1 MSEDSR
7 ERGLALPERPSE
19 SGNPLAKLDEPW
31 RGDEHALR
39 LSAAQEAGLDTK
51 DLELELF
58 TEGFKAG
65 MTIKDRD
72 GALVLRGRTVLKDA
86 QLRKSLKPTL
96 RFLALLPDQVA
107 TRVDDGEFELRVS
120 ASAVEQSKGST
131 NAVNVVLK
139 LWLGFGLLGLIAW
152 NALHL
157 EWLAAIVWG
166 GALLAGAVTLQRGV
180 VTGRSLLAARL
191 TLALAMLAKEE
202 KLILPPAKP
211 AAGS

>member
-7 ERGLALPERPSE
+7 ERSLALPDEPS
-19 SGNPLAKLDEPW
+19 NPLAKLDEPW

-39 LSAAQEAGLDTK
+39 LAAAREAGLDTK

-72 GALVLRGRTVLKDA
+72 GALVLRGRTVLKNE

-96 RFLALLPDQVA
+96 RFLALLPDHIA

-120 ASAVEQSKGST
+120 AAAIEQSKGST
-131 NAVNVVLK
+131 DSIHVALK

-191 TLALAMLAKEE
+191 TLALALLAKEE
-202 KLILPPAKP
+202 QLILPPAKP
-211 AAGS
+211 AAGG